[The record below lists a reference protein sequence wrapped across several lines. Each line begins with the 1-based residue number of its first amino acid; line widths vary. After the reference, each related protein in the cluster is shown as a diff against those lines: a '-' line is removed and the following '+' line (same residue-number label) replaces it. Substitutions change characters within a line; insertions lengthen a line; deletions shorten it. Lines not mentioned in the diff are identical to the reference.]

1 MSDKD
6 EIIKKTY
13 YDRSGY
19 GSIQKTYQDAKNRDN
34 TITLE
39 NVRNWF
45 YQNVENKRK
54 PVGYNSFI
62 VDEPYFEYQVDIA
75 FFRSK
80 HGAPCLV
87 MIDTFS
93 KYAVALPLPS
103 RDKSD
108 VIAGMLEGFNKMGRK
123 PKMIYTDG
131 EGALRS
137 NLFEEFCNEE
147 KIKLIITRTHAYV
160 AERFIRTLK
169 NAINRRLE
177 NDKTKK
183 KIWKDF
189 LFEVLLTYNNRD
201 IHSAH
206 GLTPNEARIDNNRMN
221 VLANLELKKVS
232 TRKYP
237 NILIGDKVKLYRKK
251 IITEKENKSY
261 WLPTVYTVDKISVSF
276 GQKYYH
282 LERYKRPLLRHEILK
297 VS

>member
-1 MSDKD
+1 
-6 EIIKKTY
+6 
-13 YDRSGY
+13 
-19 GSIQKTYQDAKNRDN
+19 
-34 TITLE
+34 
-39 NVRNWF
+39 
-45 YQNVENKRK
+45 
-54 PVGYNSFI
+54 
-62 VDEPYFEYQVDIA
+62 
-75 FFRSK
+75 
-80 HGAPCLV
+80 
-87 MIDTFS
+87 
-93 KYAVALPLPS
+93 
-103 RDKSD
+103 
-108 VIAGMLEGFNKMGRK
+108 
-123 PKMIYTDG
+123 
-131 EGALRS
+131 
-137 NLFEEFCNEE
+137 
-147 KIKLIITRTHAYV
+147 
-160 AERFIRTLK
+160 LK

-206 GLTPNEARIDNNRMN
+206 GLTPNEARKDNNRMN

-237 NILIGDKVKLYRKK
+237 NILIGDKVKVYRKK

-297 VS
+297 IS